1 MGSIPPHI
9 VWTEG
14 DRVGLYFVEFGAN
27 PRPSSVLYDRANSA
41 ISRIRPGEV
50 NWQAIFQEA
59 RLFHTSGI
67 TPALSPPAAEATK
80 EAVRAAKE
88 AGITVSF
95 DLNYR
100 AKLWSQEKARRCM
113 TELIGY
119 TDLLLTTE
127 EDTARV
133 FGIKGRDYAEVA
145 KRLVEEFALKAVAIT
160 IREDISVL
168 AEQLDGHRL
177 C

>member
-1 MGSIPPHI
+1 MS
-9 VWTEG
+9 
-14 DRVGLYFVEFGAN
+14 L
-27 PRPSSVLYDRANSA
+27 
-41 ISRIRPGEV
+41 
-50 NWQAIFQEA
+50 
-59 RLFHTSGI
+59 
-67 TPALSPPAAEATK
+67 
-80 EAVRAAKE
+80 
-88 AGITVSF
+88 

-100 AKLWSQEKARRCM
+100 AKLWSQEEARRCM
-113 TELIGY
+113 TELMGY
-119 TDLLLTTE
+119 TDLLFTTE